1 MNRSQGGVAS
11 FIRSFVSH
19 EDGSGSSSGFTSL
32 FDAPVF
38 ANGQRL
44 VPGVV
49 TAQVVQEGIVDWMQ
63 PFLLS
68 DEETNKLF
76 GALCEDECLKK
87 ESQDAKNAFS
97 VSEERRHP
105 LKGKG
110 KIEIRDDGIKGT
122 IISKVMSVFKLSGEL
137 LHPDACDAS
146 DKESEGM
153 LRLMKLLAP
162 DFYLMKGQKPQ
173 VYMES
178 AGLPSIKWVQSGTLQ
193 TVVLHFNQFGQYVRS
208 KLGGQALKHPVSS
221 QGTTQWLSTA
231 GHTGLNAAL
240 VANPNMSVFKVAYGP
255 GHMLYCPPGWLKLEL
270 STDDVVS
277 IRMTVIPQKALAN
290 FATDLRVAA
299 ADLLAQGKKNLALE
313 AVIGLVKQRAEAAQ
327 EAAAQ
332 AAQEAE
338 VAGGGCGGAINVAD
352 TDGKGGGDNLC
363 ESGLFSSAP
372 AAAADATSTAA
383 DAGKAQPEPVEQGAS
398 SVSAEQ
404 KSD

>member
-1 MNRSQGGVAS
+1 MR
-11 FIRSFVSH
+11 
-19 EDGSGSSSGFTSL
+19 
-32 FDAPVF
+32 
-38 ANGQRL
+38 
-44 VPGVV
+44 
-49 TAQVVQEGIVDWMQ
+49 
-63 PFLLS
+63 
-68 DEETNKLF
+68 
-76 GALCEDECLKK
+76 LKK
-87 ESQDAKNAFS
+87 
-97 VSEERRHP
+97 
-105 LKGKG
+105 
-110 KIEIRDDGIKGT
+110 
-122 IISKVMSVFKLSGEL
+122 L
-137 LHPDACDAS
+137 LT
-146 DKESEGM
+146 
-153 LRLMKLLAP
+153 P

-178 AGLPSIKWVQSGTLQ
+178 AGLPSIKWVQAGTPQ
-193 TVVLHFNQFGQYVRS
+193 TVVFNFNQFGQYVRS

-231 GHTGLNAAL
+231 GHAGLNAAL
-240 VANPNMSVFKVAYGP
+240 EANPNMSVFKVGYGP

-299 ADLLAQGKKNLALE
+299 AGLLAQGKKNLALE

-332 AAQEAE
+332 EAA
-338 VAGGGCGGAINVAD
+338 VAGGGCGGASNVAD
-352 TDGKGGGDNLC
+352 TDGKGGGDDLC

-372 AAAADATSTAA
+372 AAAADASSTAV
-383 DAGKAQPEPVEQGAS
+383 DAGKAQPVEQGAS